1 MPTNAWGDLE
11 AWQLAAHGAPVR
23 GDWSLSSAKGSRASV
38 IRVPGSLAGA
48 LQFGVVLRCFGSVKR
63 RGYAACVN
71 KGHATALD
79 VDKIG
84 QQRKTGTLFRER
96 ASGQT
101 RLNQGNN
108 PV

>member
-11 AWQLAAHGAPVR
+11 AWQLGAHGAPVR
-23 GDWSLSSAKGSRASV
+23 GGWFLSSAKGSRASV
-38 IRVPGSLAGA
+38 IRVPGSLPGA
-48 LQFGVVLRCFGSVKR
+48 RQFGVVLRCFASVKR
-63 RGYAACVN
+63 RGGAACVN
-71 KGHATALD
+71 KGHTTALD

-84 QQRKTGTLFRER
+84 QQRKTGTLFWER